1 MHAPHMEIGSSGTD
15 TGRMRKNYTE
25 AQRTELV
32 ALVTRGEATPRA
44 AAARLGVS
52 ESTAYYWLKRRDR
65 RPTAQ
70 IAATP
75 RPRPRPT
82 AGLAFARLVPATE
95 ANPAI
100 VVRVGDAVITVA
112 HPFDADL
119 LRAVVAALAGRS
131 S

>member
-1 MHAPHMEIGSSGTD
+1 MEIGSSGTD

-52 ESTAYYWLKRRDR
+52 ESTAYYWLRRRDR

-75 RPRPRPT
+75 RPRPAAGGPT
-82 AGLAFARLVPATE
+82 FARLVPATE
-95 ANPAI
+95 ANPGI
-100 VVRVGDAVITVA
+100 VVRVGDAVIAVA
-112 HPFDADL
+112 YPFDADL
-119 LRAVVAALAGRS
+119 LRA
-131 S
+131 